1 MAKIIIKKEVICKSP
16 GEYGYWAPD
25 TSAEGTGDTWTQYTD
40 GIWLAPAL
48 LGSYTDTFA
57 FEFEVRWDIKPPQ
70 QSDGSQPGYTTKFVS
85 ATISGVPDIGIR
97 ITRGENFI
105 NLKSQK
111 PQTIDTVE
119 PMASYVSHRLVLS
132 GDMYYNISTHTPITK
147 EQFAE
152 QIMHYTGKSWVF
164 KGLNAYTKDGFT
176 YCIEF
181 TVTVE
186 YIKEYTSSLKEPEN
200 IIASKTFKI
209 QVNPNYS
216 YTEFKKRY
224 AQYCEPEE
232 SEFKTSLGLSK

>member
-1 MAKIIIKKEVICKSP
+1 MAKIVIKKDVICKSP

-25 TSAEGTGDTWTQYTD
+25 TGAEGTGGDTWEQYKD
-40 GIWLAPAL
+40 GIWLAPEL
-48 LGSYTDTFA
+48 LGSYTDTYG
-57 FEFEVRWDIKPPQ
+57 FEFEVRWDITPPPTTDNT
-70 QSDGSQPGYTTKFVS
+70 SPGYTTKFKS
-85 ATISGVPDIGIR
+85 ASITGIPDISIQVTKGD
-97 ITRGENFI
+97 NFI
-105 NLKSQK
+105 NLKSSR

-119 PMASYVSHRLVLS
+119 PMASYISHRLILS

-147 EQFAE
+147 AQFKE
-152 QIMHYTGKSWVF
+152 QIMHYTGKSWIY

-176 YCIEF
+176 FCIAF

-186 YIKEYTSSLKEPEN
+186 YIKEYSSSLKEPEN
-200 IIASKTFKI
+200 IITSKTFKI

-232 SEFKTSLGLSK
+232 TAFRDSL